1 LIPVTGPLASRSP
14 EHLSIMIVTV
24 LTVKVWLQWLLS
36 PLPSLWLTE
45 LVDVPDDVA
54 AYGLAELATRSGLS
68 ARTIRFYQS
77 ADVLARPE
85 RHGRSAIYREHH
97 LERLR
102 LIAELQDR
110 GLTLSAIRHL
120 LGRRASPGMSVGD
133 WLGLDET
140 LRGPWSEDRPKVVG
154 DDELVDVLGTRP
166 AGLRSKLERSRYL
179 ERQPDGSWL
188 VRSPALLDLA
198 LQLQDAGID
207 VELTGQATDLLRR
220 RLARV
225 VDDLIVLF
233 AGRTATGV
241 AGWASTEDLAA
252 SLRALRPI
260 AREAAGI
267 ILAHEVERG
276 LQGLLQAGP
285 TAIRRH
291 PQRSRSRR
299 RR

>member
-1 LIPVTGPLASRSP
+1 ML
-14 EHLSIMIVTV
+14 
-24 LTVKVWLQWLLS
+24 LT
-36 PLPSLWLTE
+36 LWLTGP
-45 LVDVPDDVA
+45 VDASDEAA
-54 AYGLAELATRSGLS
+54 AYGLAELAARSGLT

-77 ADVLARPE
+77 AYVLPRPD
-85 RHGRSAIYREHH
+85 RHGRSAVYHEHH

-110 GLTLSAIRHL
+110 GLTLSAIRQL
-120 LGRRASPGMSVGD
+120 LGRRASPGISVGD

-140 LRGPWSEDRPKVVG
+140 LRGPWSDDRPKVID
-154 DDELVDVLGTRP
+154 DDELADVLGTRP
-166 AGLRSKLERSRYL
+166 AGLRSKLERSHYL
-179 ERQPDGSWL
+179 EREPDGSWL

-220 RLARV
+220 RLARA

-233 AGRTATGV
+233 AGRTATGF
-241 AGWASTEDLAA
+241 AGWASTDELAT
-252 SLRALRPI
+252 SLHTLRPI

-285 TAIRRH
+285 TAVRRRS
-291 PQRSRSRR
+291 QRSNTRR

>member
-1 LIPVTGPLASRSP
+1 
-14 EHLSIMIVTV
+14 
-24 LTVKVWLQWLLS
+24 
-36 PLPSLWLTE
+36 
-45 LVDVPDDVA
+45 VDVPDDVA
-54 AYGLAELATRSGLS
+54 AYGLAELAALSGLP

-77 ADVLARPE
+77 ADVLPRPD
-85 RHGRSAIYREHH
+85 RRGRSAVYREGH

-120 LGRRASPGMSVGD
+120 LGRRASPGISVGD

-154 DDELVDVLGTRP
+154 DGELADVLGTRP
-166 AGLRSKLERSRYL
+166 AGLRSRLERSRYL

-188 VRSPALLDLA
+188 IRSPALLGLA

-207 VELTGQATDLLRR
+207 VELTGQATELLRR
-220 RLARV
+220 RLARA

-233 AGRTATGV
+233 DGRSASGFAGGSSMDELAT
-241 AGWASTEDLAA
+241 SFQ
-252 SLRALRPI
+252 ALRPI
-260 AREAAGI
+260 AQEAAGI

-276 LQGLLQAGP
+276 LQGLLQEGP
-285 TAIRRH
+285 AAVRRR
-291 PQRSRSRR
+291 PQRRNARR

>member
-1 LIPVTGPLASRSP
+1 
-14 EHLSIMIVTV
+14 M
-24 LTVKVWLQWLLS
+24 
-36 PLPSLWLTE
+36 
-45 LVDVPDDVA
+45 DVHDEVA
-54 AYGLAELATRSGLS
+54 GYGLAELAARSGLP

-77 ADVLARPE
+77 AEVLPKPDR
-85 RHGRSAIYREHH
+85 RGRAAVYGDHH

-110 GLTLSAIRHL
+110 GLTLSAIRQL
-120 LGRRASPGMSVGD
+120 LSRRASPGMSVGE

-140 LRGPWSEDRPKVVG
+140 LRGPWSEDRPIVAD
-154 DDELVDVLGTRP
+154 DDELSDLLGTRP
-166 AGLRSKLERSRYL
+166 PGLRGRLERYRYL

-207 VELTGQATDLLRR
+207 IEVTGQATDLLRR

-225 VDDLIVLF
+225 IDDLIVLF
-233 AGRTATGV
+233 AGRAGVGLTGL
-241 AGWASTEDLAA
+241 ASTDELAA

-276 LQGLLQAGP
+276 IRGLIQAGP
-285 TAIRRH
+285 TAARH
-291 PQRSRSRR
+291 RPRGSTRR